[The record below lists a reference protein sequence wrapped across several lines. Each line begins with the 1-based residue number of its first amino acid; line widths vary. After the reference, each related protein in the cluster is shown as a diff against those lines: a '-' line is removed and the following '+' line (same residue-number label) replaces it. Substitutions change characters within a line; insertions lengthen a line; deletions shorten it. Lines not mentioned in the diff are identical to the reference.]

1 MRAFA
6 WQTFQ
11 ECCPENW
18 VELFDDLTSTL
29 NRVKLVDA
37 IIACF
42 SFFHQSDC
50 GAIK

>member
-6 WQTFQ
+6 WQTSLA
-11 ECCPENW
+11 CYPENR
-18 VELFDDLTSTL
+18 VELFGDLTSTL

-42 SFFHQSDC
+42 SFFHQSDF
-50 GAIK
+50 GAI

>member
-6 WQTFQ
+6 WQTSLV
-11 ECCPENW
+11 CCPENW
-18 VELFDDLTSTL
+18 GELFGNLTSTL

-42 SFFHQSDC
+42 GFFYQSDF
-50 GAIK
+50 GAIG